1 MVNGWP
7 LNFLF
12 AIRSFFLTVTPK
24 NCIIFVQILRER
36 GMEHKAG
43 FVNII
48 GNPNVGKSTL
58 MNTLVGEKLSIITS
72 KAQTT
77 RHRIMGIV
85 SGENFQVVYS
95 DTPGIIEPHYK
106 LHQKMVR
113 FIDSALEDADVIL
126 YVTDMKEKSDKHE
139 AYIEKLRNTDVPVIL
154 IVNKIDISRDQE
166 VEEVMERWESLLPKA
181 DIMPA
186 SALKGHNLIAVFDR
200 ILELIPE
207 NPPYYSKDTLT
218 DKPEKF
224 FVSEIVREKIF
235 KHYRKEIPYSTD
247 VQVEEF
253 KDEENILRIRAVI
266 FVLRKSQKG
275 ILIGDK
281 GKALKKVG
289 MHAREDLEA
298 IYEKKVY
305 LELFVKIQ
313 QDWRDKDGF
322 LRSSG
327 YTE

>member
-1 MVNGWP
+1 
-7 LNFLF
+7 
-12 AIRSFFLTVTPK
+12 
-24 NCIIFVQILRER
+24 
-36 GMEHKAG
+36 MEHKAG

-139 AYIEKLRNTDVPVIL
+139 GYIEKLRNTDVPVIL

-166 VEEVMERWESLLPKA
+166 VEEVMERWKSLLPKA

-200 ILELIPE
+200 ILELLPE

>member
-1 MVNGWP
+1 
-7 LNFLF
+7 
-12 AIRSFFLTVTPK
+12 
-24 NCIIFVQILRER
+24 
-36 GMEHKAG
+36 MEHKAG

-126 YVTDMKEKSDKHE
+126 YVTDMKEQSDKHE
-139 AYIEKLRNTDVPVIL
+139 AYIERLRNTDVPVIL

-166 VEEVMERWESLLPKA
+166 VEEVMERWKSLLPRA

-200 ILELIPE
+200 ILELLPE